1 MLDEDRKQEVRK
13 EIVKR
18 FKNMRIKQKSYV
30 FKYIKKHDLGVAEQV
45 MQMEG
50 VVAEGK
56 CEDVI
61 FYLHDYLQ
69 VVKENTNCIQPMV
82 AHIYE
87 DLHSINAKML
97 WKFVSC
103 LKPYP

>member
-1 MLDEDRKQEVRK
+1 M
-13 EIVKR
+13 
-18 FKNMRIKQKSYV
+18 NIKQKSYV
-30 FKYIKKHDLGVAEQV
+30 FKYIKKHDLALAEQV
-45 MQMEG
+45 VQMG
-50 VVAEGK
+50 GTVPEGK

-87 DLHSINAKML
+87 DLYSINAKML

-103 LKPYP
+103 LKAYP